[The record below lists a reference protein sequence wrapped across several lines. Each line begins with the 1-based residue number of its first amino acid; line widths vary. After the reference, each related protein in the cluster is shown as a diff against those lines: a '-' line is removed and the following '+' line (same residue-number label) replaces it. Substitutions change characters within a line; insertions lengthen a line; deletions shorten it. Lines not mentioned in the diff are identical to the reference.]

1 MSGFKS
7 NKSVSREFTNELFPL
22 PLIVPLQFS
31 LPAVTFRISTP
42 QGHYNWVT
50 TITVCGLDYIFM

>member
-1 MSGFKS
+1 MK
-7 NKSVSREFTNELFPL
+7 LDLPD

-42 QGHYNWVT
+42 QGSLWPGYG
-50 TITVCGLDYIFM
+50 ITVCGLDYIFT